1 MSAAMAFTVYV
12 AGSEMERSVTQR
24 LRELCASYEVAPQ
37 ITVVDV
43 SANPEAAEQS
53 NIVGVPTVVRE
64 SPQPRHRVIGALDDD
79 RRVAEAL
86 AFATMWDETGGQR

>member
-1 MSAAMAFTVYV
+1 MAFTVYV
-12 AGSEMERSVTQR
+12 AGPEMERAVTAR
-24 LRELCASYEVAPQ
+24 LQELCASYEVAPQ

-43 SANPEAAEQS
+43 SADPEAAERG

-86 AFATMWDETGGQR
+86 AFATTKDGTGGRQ

>member
-1 MSAAMAFTVYV
+1 MSAAMSFTVYV
-12 AGSEMERSVTQR
+12 AGREMETSVTRR

-43 SANPEAAEQS
+43 AADPEAAERG

-64 SPQPRHRVIGALDDD
+64 SPRPRHRVIGALDDD

-86 AFATMWDETGGQR
+86 ALATMQDETGGRH